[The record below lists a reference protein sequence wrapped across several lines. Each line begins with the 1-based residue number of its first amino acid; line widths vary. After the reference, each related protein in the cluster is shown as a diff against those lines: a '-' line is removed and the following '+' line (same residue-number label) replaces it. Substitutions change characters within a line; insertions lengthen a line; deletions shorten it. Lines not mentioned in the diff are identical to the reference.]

1 MQWYIRF
8 LPGRSGAEFKCT
20 YTVQITHKLVQQ
32 SRQQALRAYYPT
44 TYTVIVSLCTEFPRT
59 GRQFHFAT
67 IHIKKYGAANVLQIC
82 TFHMFRTV
90 QLGKFFS

>member
-1 MQWYIRF
+1 M
-8 LPGRSGAEFKCT
+8 
-20 YTVQITHKLVQQ
+20 
-32 SRQQALRAYYPT
+32 
-44 TYTVIVSLCTEFPRT
+44 IVSLCTEFPRT

-90 QLGKFFS
+90 QLGKFFFREATMKHLRQLSLRQLYLKFMISKSHKKG